1 MSVTITR
8 KDKAWLKRLR
18 TANKGAGVL
27 AVGYPMGTTGT
38 SLKYPDGTPVIL
50 VAAANNFG
58 ANINHPGGT
67 GYVLGGDGKAHFVSG
82 SFTGPVHG
90 VTAPHNIKIPRR
102 DFMGPGGKLAI
113 ENTRGIVKMMVPKIN
128 QGKAT
133 KSDALHIM
141 GPVAVSAFQTAIEQ
155 IKTPPNAASTI
166 AKKRSDNPLEDTGLM
181 KNTITFAVRAK
192 E

>member
-1 MSVTITR
+1 VSVTVTR
-8 KDKAWLKRLR
+8 KDKNWLKKLR
-18 TANKGAGVL
+18 DANKGHGVL
-27 AVGYPMGTTGT
+27 AVGYPVGSTGVST
-38 SLKYPDGTPVIL
+38 KYPDGTPVIL

-67 GYVLGGDGKAHFVSG
+67 PYVMGGDGMAHFVG
-82 SFTGPVHG
+82 KDFTGPVHG

-113 ENTRGIVKMMVPKIN
+113 ENTRGIVKTMVPKIN
-128 QGKAT
+128 AGKAT
-133 KSDALHIM
+133 KGDALKII
-141 GPVAVSAFQTAIEQ
+141 GPVAESAFKTAIEQ

-181 KNTITFAVRAK
+181 KNTLTHVVRDA
-192 E
+192 